1 MRDERDERDEGA
13 ESAADQVGR
22 EAAPADEFPPE
33 ALEEARRL
41 NEMPDQDPEESTGID
56 V

>member
-1 MRDERDERDEGA
+1 MRDERTTDRDWAGD
-13 ESAADQVGR
+13 AAGGD
-22 EAAPADEFPPE
+22 AAPADEFPPE

-41 NEMPDQDPEESTGID
+41 NDLPEQDPEESTGID